1 MIKLGSKVLVSDPCY
16 EYPTW
21 CTGTLE
27 NVKPGN
33 YNTNVIYYKDTDNFF
48 NGRVGELIAI
58 HESYTNKDLPWQIT
72 EADIGVDSGQ
82 CGIFDFEQVK
92 DIIGAGEWDEEDKF
106 YAKACACTD
115 DDKQYDE
122 MGNYGVVSRSGVGD
136 GSYDLYVAD
145 IDGEIVGIKVVF
157 IDSEAEED
165 EYENEDEE

>member
-21 CTGTLE
+21 CTGTVE

-48 NGRVGELIAI
+48 NGRVSELIAI

-92 DIIGAGEWDEEDKF
+92 DIIGAGEWDEEDEF

-115 DDKQYDE
+115 DDKQYGE
-122 MGNYGVVSRSGVGD
+122 IGTYGVISRSGVGD

-157 IDSEAEED
+157 INSDED
-165 EYENEDEE
+165 EDEE